1 MAKGKK
7 DKITGEVSFQGSH
20 HIISSSLAQNFQ
32 LYFYVALLKVL
43 GSKMDGKKPATTM
56 LNLNAFFAYI
66 CQTWQF
72 SLWVSFD
79 YNCMYQTWFSTF
91 FRGKNPLWVTA

>member
-7 DKITGEVSFQGSH
+7 DKITGEVSFEGSH

-56 LNLNAFFAYI
+56 FKF
-66 CQTWQF
+66 
-72 SLWVSFD
+72 
-79 YNCMYQTWFSTF
+79 
-91 FRGKNPLWVTA
+91 